1 MCRILSHAKRV
12 VNVFRILAYKILH
25 ESETRLLSLPSTRS
39 KSSKMKAAPRE
50 NGSSFEHISGQGT
63 TESSPT
69 LTNSSMESVQN
80 AVFESP
86 QSLESPFQTGFDT
99 PQSSVVNLWVRQAL
113 QQARM
118 ARFVECACV
127 SGGPCVGT
135 GGQATCGCGS
145 SPEVVAKAKKW
156 TMKRFTKVITKGL
169 KRAWKEGIQAI
180 KDGARRRQRK
190 GPGAEGRV
198 GGDE

>member
-1 MCRILSHAKRV
+1 VS
-12 VNVFRILAYKILH
+12 
-25 ESETRLLSLPSTRS
+25 SEYQGIRYCKSPRLDYSPFPSTRS
-39 KSSKMKAAPRE
+39 RSSKMEAAPRE
-50 NGSSFEHISGQGT
+50 NGSSFERVSGQRT
-63 TESSPT
+63 TDSSPT

-86 QSLESPFQTGFDT
+86 QSLENPFQTGFDT

-135 GGQATCGCGS
+135 AGQATCGCGS
-145 SPEVVAKAKKW
+145 SPEVVQAPRKAKKW
-156 TMKRFTKVITKGL
+156 SIKKFTKTIIKGL
-169 KRAWKEGIQAI
+169 KRAWKRQIQAI
-180 KDGARRRQRK
+180 KDGVGREQKK